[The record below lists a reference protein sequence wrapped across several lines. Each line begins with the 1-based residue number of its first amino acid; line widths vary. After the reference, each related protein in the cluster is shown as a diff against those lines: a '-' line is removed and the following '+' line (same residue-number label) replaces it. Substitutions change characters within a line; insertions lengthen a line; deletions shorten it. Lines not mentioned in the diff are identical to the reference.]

1 MPAIMP
7 VLVNGGTYIQVKAH
21 DVLSM
26 AHAAIADI
34 DNRRQVAMRE
44 ALKECMDD
52 VYVHRIPLLGIPIL
66 RRKRYPSTELAMRFA
81 PEVYRAKNLGWG
93 DLATCEKLKNMA
105 TWLVHDSGYPIEQ
118 QVMHLSLNDFAAL
131 K

>member
-1 MPAIMP
+1 MMPIMP
-7 VLVNGGTYIQVKAH
+7 VLANGGTYITINAH
-21 DVLSM
+21 DVLAM

-34 DNRRQVAMRE
+34 GNRRQEAVRE
-44 ALKECMDD
+44 ALKQCMDD
-52 VYVHRIPLLGIPIL
+52 VCVHRIPLLGIPIF
-66 RRKRYPSTELAMRFA
+66 RRKRYPSTEFAMRFD
-81 PEVYRAKNLGWG
+81 PGVNHAKHIGWG

-105 TWLVHDSGYPIEQ
+105 AWLVHDSGYPVEQ

>member
-7 VLVNGGTYIQVKAH
+7 VLANGGTYIQVKAH

-34 DNRRQVAMRE
+34 DNRRQVAVRE
-44 ALKECMDD
+44 ALKECMDEEC
-52 VYVHRIPLLGIPIL
+52 VHHIPLLGIPIF
-66 RRKRYPSTELAMRFA
+66 RHKRYPSTESAMRFA
-81 PEVYRAKNLGWG
+81 PEVHHAKYIGWG
-93 DLATCEKLKNMA
+93 DLATCEHLKSLA
-105 TWLVHDSGYPIEQ
+105 TWLIHDSGYPAEQ
-118 QVMHLSLNDFAAL
+118 QVINLSLNDFCAL

>member
-1 MPAIMP
+1 MTPIMP
-7 VLVNGGTYIQVKAH
+7 VLTNGGTYIQVKAH

-34 DNRRQVAMRE
+34 GNRRQEAVRE
-44 ALKECMDD
+44 ALKQCMDD
-52 VYVHRIPLLGIPIL
+52 VCVHRIPLLGTPIF
-66 RRKRYPSTELAMRFA
+66 RRKRYPSTEFAMRFD
-81 PEVYRAKNLGWG
+81 PGVNHAKRIGWG

-118 QVMHLSLNDFAAL
+118 QIMYLSLNDFCAL

>member
-7 VLVNGGTYIQVKAH
+7 VLTNGGTYITVKAH

-34 DNRRQVAMRE
+34 GNRRQEAVRE
-44 ALKECMDD
+44 TLKECMEEEC
-52 VYVHRIPLLGIPIL
+52 VHRIPLLGIPIF
-66 RRKRYPSTELAMRFA
+66 RHKRYSSVELAMRFA
-81 PEVYRAKNLGWG
+81 PEIQYAEHIGWG
-93 DLATCEKLKNMA
+93 DLAVCEKLKDMA
-105 TWLVHDSGYPIEQ
+105 AWLIHDSGYPAEQ
-118 QVMHLSLNDFAAL
+118 QVINLSLNDFYAL